1 LESLTGWNLFEIPV
15 SNHLANKITVSV
27 LSCWLKQPKHYGDTM
42 NKQEIEQAREDY
54 KKIWQDMTLD
64 YDSAGMP
71 TVKVS
76 YAAVLTRP
84 LFYPVNK
91 FAYGLAILMRR
102 KTFTK
107 IEIDHMRAMGFVVEV
122 EVKKVELPEA
132 CR

>member
-1 LESLTGWNLFEIPV
+1 
-15 SNHLANKITVSV
+15 
-27 LSCWLKQPKHYGDTM
+27 M
-42 NKQEIEQAREDY
+42 NKQELEKAKEDY
-54 KKIWQDMTLD
+54 KKIWQGLDLD
-64 YDSAGMP
+64 YEDKGLP

-76 YAAVLTRP
+76 YADVLTRP

-107 IEIDHMRAMGFVVEV
+107 IEIEHMRAMGFVVEI
-122 EVKKVELPEA
+122 EVRKIELPEA